1 MANIIYILLS
11 IAVYIMGLRIASEV
25 EFLDRYSSACQN
37 PKPELSIECDEW
49 YLSYLPRFHDYVY
62 PTPM

>member
-1 MANIIYILLS
+1 
-11 IAVYIMGLRIASEV
+11 MGLRIASEV

-49 YLSYLPRFHDYVY
+49 YLSYLPRFHGYV
-62 PTPM
+62 